1 MRKALSYILGFGAM
15 VLSLTS
21 CFENPSWTYEG
32 PTVAEFSN
40 PRRGFA
46 TQPTNNVANGVRT
59 RTVRQGI
66 GRDSILV
73 QLVGPQ
79 RPVATTINYNIDPT
93 STAVEGTHY
102 QIVGTK
108 GQVTIPP
115 NSSVGYLVVRFLPG
129 IPATAPTTQ
138 TVTLVTT
145 LATSTDINPSENYK
159 TFTFT
164 VRN

>member
-15 VLSLTS
+15 LFSLTS

-46 TQPTNNVANGVRT
+46 TQPTNNVANGIRT
-59 RTVRQGI
+59 RTIRQGI

-73 QLVGPQ
+73 QLVGAQ
-79 RPVATTINYNIDPT
+79 RPVATTINYSIDPT

-108 GQVTIPP
+108 GPGHHSAKQQRRLPGCPVPAWYSGFRSDHADGYAGHNT
-115 NSSVGYLVVRFLPG
+115 GYLNGHQSKRKLQNVYVYG
-129 IPATAPTTQ
+129 
-138 TVTLVTT
+138 
-145 LATSTDINPSENYK
+145 S
-159 TFTFT
+159 
-164 VRN
+164 